1 VAKPGSVQQ
10 AINLGWMETEG
21 VPIQGMGRT
30 GEVVFSAPQLVRAKL
45 HREIETPKED
55 HNLGMQMLMD
65 RPSQW
70 QVLDE
75 RVIEKKDL
83 ASEYE
88 VQYLPEI
95 RTVLPPPQVE
105 YVEVPV
111 PVEVERLV
119 PVETVV
125 EVEAGKSA
133 DQVRLLK
140 AQLARAYAG
149 FEMHL
154 RPLQARITEL
164 EEQLAGKET
173 VTTVV
178 ERELPESTD
187 ERVLLLERKLA
198 EAQQE
203 VLPAILPALVFG
215 LVVFFAW

>member
-1 VAKPGSVQQ
+1 MPPPAVAKPGSVQQ

-45 HREIETPKED
+45 HREIETPQED

-75 RVIEKKDL
+75 KIIDKKDV

-95 RTVLPPPQVE
+95 RTVLPPPQIE

-111 PVEVERLV
+111 PVEVEKLV

-125 EVEAGKSA
+125 ESDGKAA

-164 EEQLAGKET
+164 EEQLAAKSDAK
-173 VTTVV
+173 VV
-178 ERELPESTD
+178 ERE
-187 ERVLLLERKLA
+187 VLSDSDLERRLA
-198 EAQQE
+198 EALQE
-203 VLPAILPALVFG
+203 VRFG
-215 LVVFFAW
+215 FRV